1 VALAARPLV
10 LCYHGVSDSW
20 EHSLAVRPAALERQV
35 ASLLRRGY
43 RPATALDTVGA
54 RAKLLHVTFDDAYR
68 NVASAVPILQRL
80 GVPATVFA
88 CSSYAD
94 DGRALA
100 VPELADEAAANPGH
114 MATMSWNEL
123 RALAENGVEI
133 GSHTVSHPHL
143 PQLADDE
150 LDREL
155 GQARERI
162 ESELGRPCPLLAYPY
177 GEADGR
183 VASAARRAGYAA
195 AFTLT
200 RDADPGNPFLLPRL
214 DLYRR
219 DGLLRTTLKTSSIRR
234 PVSALLDA
242 VHGRGR

>member
-1 VALAARPLV
+1 MGLAARPLV

-20 EHSLAVRPAALERQV
+20 EHSLAVRPDALDRHV

-43 RPATALDTVGA
+43 RPATALETVGA
-54 RAKLLHVTFDDAYR
+54 KAKLLHVTFDDAYR
-68 NVASAVPILQRL
+68 NVATAVPILRRL

-88 CSSYAD
+88 CASYAE
-94 DGRALA
+94 DGRPLA
-100 VPELADEAAANPGH
+100 VPELTDEAAANPTH
-114 MATMSWNEL
+114 MATMPWDEL
-123 RALAENGVEI
+123 RALADDGVEI

-143 PQLADDE
+143 PQLADEE

-155 GQARERI
+155 SEARERI
-162 ESELGRPCPLLAYPY
+162 ESVLGRPCPVLAYPY
-177 GEADGR
+177 GEADAR
-183 VASAARRAGYAA
+183 VAAAARRAGYSA

-200 RDADPGNPFLLPRL
+200 RDADPKNPFLLPRL

-219 DGLLRTTLKTSSIRR
+219 DGFVRATLKTSSIRR
-234 PVSALLDA
+234 PLSALLDA

>member
-1 VALAARPLV
+1 MT
-10 LCYHGVSDSW
+10 
-20 EHSLAVRPAALERQV
+20 
-35 ASLLRRGY
+35 SLLRRGY
-43 RPATALDTVGA
+43 RPATALQTTTGG
-54 RAKLLHVTFDDAYR
+54 KLLHVTFDDAYR
-68 NVASAVPILQRL
+68 SVLNAVPALERL
-80 GVPATVFA
+80 RVPATVFA
-88 CSSYAD
+88 CSSYAE
-94 DGRALA
+94 DGRPLA

-114 MATMSWNEL
+114 MATMPWDDL
-123 RALAENGVEI
+123 RSLAERGVEI

-143 PQLADDE
+143 PQLGDDE

-155 GQARERI
+155 GDARERI

-177 GEADGR
+177 GEADAR

-195 AFTLT
+195 AFALM
-200 RDADPGNPFLLPRL
+200 RDAEPNNAFLLPRL

-219 DGLLRTTLKTSSIRR
+219 DGRLRTALKTSPVRG